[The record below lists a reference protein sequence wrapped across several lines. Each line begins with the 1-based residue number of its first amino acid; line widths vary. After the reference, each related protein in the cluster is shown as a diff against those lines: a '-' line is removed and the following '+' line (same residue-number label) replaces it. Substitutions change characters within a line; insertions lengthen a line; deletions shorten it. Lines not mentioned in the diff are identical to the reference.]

1 MTEKATAGQ
10 EAENTPNLDVIM
22 RDGLEQFDVIPPN
35 NPQDEPGSNAAPLG
49 LSEPSPSPKAPP
61 AAPEASPAPNN
72 AAAPPETG
80 QTIEQRYKALEAA
93 FTTKS
98 QKLAELEAKI
108 NAERETHERAEAQN
122 LAATEFET
130 FAAERRATLLNE
142 IDALDPDAED
152 YRVQVAK
159 LQAKCDRDILLASQ
173 KVVTPA
179 PRAAAASPNAAA
191 DTPAAPTREEIIAY
205 VRQKITTPEIGL
217 APDDRYFWMMCSQAP
232 EAKPDGTKATLD
244 DQIAWAAEQT
254 KQYHAQIM
262 PNPPGAPPA
271 PDPAQIAAQ
280 VNALQPLSR
289 GGAPPAP
296 NNQPTERDKPM
307 SLSEAIEEANN
318 LRRL

>member
-10 EAENTPNLDVIM
+10 AAENTPNLDVIM

-35 NPQDEPGSNAAPLG
+35 NPQDEPGSNDTPLG
-49 LSEPSPSPKAPP
+49 LSEPSSSPGAPP
-61 AAPEASPAPNN
+61 AAPEAPPAPNN

-108 NAERETHERAEAQN
+108 NAEREKHERAEAQN
-122 LAATEFET
+122 LAAAEFET
-130 FAAERRATLLNE
+130 FAVERRATLLNE

-159 LQAKCDRDILLASQ
+159 LQAKCDRDILMASQ
-173 KVVTPA
+173 KIITTPPAA
-179 PRAAAASPNAAA
+179 PASQPAAATAAE
-191 DTPAAPTREEIIAY
+191 PTREEIISY
-205 VRQKITTPEIGL
+205 IREKITSPENGL
-217 APDDRYFWMMCSQAP
+217 SADDKYFWMMCGQAP
-232 EAKPDGTKATLD
+232 AKDQNGKELTYD
-244 DQIAWAAEQT
+244 EQIAWAVAQT